1 MPPKSACGHCGLPSC
16 VQCRQR
22 MQQSNYRKKKKSE
35 SEVQNKNENFQC
47 FSQMAL
53 ASRLYFERTSAMLQC
68 LADEKGPEEIKRLDA
83 LCQRDPQ
90 TKKEGYEALRVQFE
104 RTLAEG
110 YEFHGIAR
118 GIPQACTPGQTVGHS
133 PHVALVPALPGFEVG
148 PESRHERETC
158 KPGQRVGDLSE
169 AALTSAF
176 FKYDPESRSERAFRR
191 QLGIDEVLRV
201 LGWKNSKL
209 AKLVLAYRGLA
220 PPMAQVFAVAADD
233 AQPVVSDKLQ
243 SIPALPS
250 PSLYKSPP
258 GAKRPRVDVN
268 EFVWSTDVK
277 EKENPV
283 ALHNRPLTPLSLE
296 SWVNEFKSSFYSKRS
311 TDAEEEENTDLQE
324 RFPVVCTLCGRILK
338 IGFKYSVCSGPHRKK
353 PWDRPVTSED

>member
-83 LCQRDPQ
+83 LCQRDDSDPR
-90 TKKEGYEALRVQFE
+90 TNKKGYEALRVQFE

-148 PESRHERETC
+148 PESRHA
-158 KPGQRVGDLSE
+158 QRQPRDMTGSISGTPAAGAAKADHSE
-169 AALTSAF
+169 ILCANCGGRHVWPAAECRLWPAGME
-176 FKYDPESRSERAFRR
+176 P
-191 QLGIDEVLRV
+191 VLKV
-201 LGWKNSKL
+201 LGRNSKL
-209 AKLVLAYRGLA
+209 AKLVLAYRGFG
-220 PPMAQVFAVAADD
+220 PPMAQTLAGNSSSVFAVAADD
-233 AQPVVSDKLQ
+233 AQRVVSDKRQ
-243 SIPALPS
+243 
-250 PSLYKSPP
+250 
-258 GAKRPRVDVN
+258 
-268 EFVWSTDVK
+268 
-277 EKENPV
+277 
-283 ALHNRPLTPLSLE
+283 
-296 SWVNEFKSSFYSKRS
+296 
-311 TDAEEEENTDLQE
+311 
-324 RFPVVCTLCGRILK
+324 
-338 IGFKYSVCSGPHRKK
+338 
-353 PWDRPVTSED
+353 